1 MCVTLAVD
9 RLASWLTH
17 VSAEEGSI
25 EQGARVT
32 TELDRHSV
40 YCLHRCKVID
50 RLISVSAEEGSIVRG
65 ARVMGE
71 LDRHSACSLHGC
83 KAIDRLDFWLSH
95 VSAED
100 GVMGEV
106 HVSQGKLTDTVY
118 AVDMAVR
125 PYSGSFPGCR
135 TCQPRK
141 VYERGARVTKELDRH
156 SVYSRHGCKAI
167 QRLASR
173 LSRKSAEERSI

>member
-50 RLISVSAEEGSIVRG
+50 RLIPVSAEEGSI
-65 ARVMGE
+65 
-71 LDRHSACSLHGC
+71 
-83 KAIDRLDFWLSH
+83 
-95 VSAED
+95 
-100 GVMGEV
+100 
-106 HVSQGKLTDTVY
+106 
-118 AVDMAVR
+118 
-125 PYSGSFPGCR
+125 
-135 TCQPRK
+135 
-141 VYERGARVTKELDRH
+141 ERGARVTKELDRH